1 MDRDTLLLILMKKKE
16 KQKPMKKRIIF
27 MWLFAGMI
35 LLFVLQPQ
43 AAFAQGTSGAVPDA
57 PSLGWLTIIP
67 PAVAIILAFL
77 TKEVVLSLTFGVFSG
92 AYILQLSGGSNIF
105 MGTVGAFNDI
115 VQYAVNALADPWN
128 AGLIL
133 QVMTIGGLITVI
145 TKTGGA
151 RAVAEGLS
159 KYAKGPVSTQII
171 TWILGLFIFFDDYA
185 NSLIVGPIMQP
196 VSDKLSNSRER
207 LAFVVDA
214 TAAPVTGVALISTW
228 IGYEIGLISE
238 AFQAMGADV
247 NAYGFFLETLPFR
260 FYNWLML
267 AFVVI
272 TSLTLREFGPMKKAQ
287 RRSRDKGYLID
298 PKSTK
303 QENTEA
309 DDSNSVKGSIWNA
322 IVPIGSLIIFSFIG
336 FYTNGRSAL
345 LADGGQQMAEL
356 FQNSPFSFAA
366 IREAFGASDASIV
379 IFQAALAASIIAILM
394 GVSQKRFSIGEGI
407 NHWING
413 MKSLI
418 MTAVVLILAW
428 SLSANMTD
436 LGTAEFLVSLLSDAI
451 PPFILPT
458 LIFLFGAITSFA
470 TGSSFGTM
478 GILIPL
484 AIPLASAM
492 APNNPEL
499 TVITSAS
506 VLAGAILGDHSSP
519 ISDTTILSSMG
530 TGSNLI
536 DHVRTQLPYA
546 VTVGTVAILF
556 GYIPTAL
563 GASVWIMLPIG
574 LIVLIAIVYTF
585 GTKINTTESPSDE

>member
-1 MDRDTLLLILMKKKE
+1 MV
-16 KQKPMKKRIIF
+16 
-27 MWLFAGMI
+27 
-35 LLFVLQPQ
+35 LFVLQAEP
-43 AAFAQGTSGAVPDA
+43 AFAQETSGTVPEA
-57 PSLGWLTIIP
+57 PELGWLTIVP
-67 PAVAIILAFL
+67 PAIAIILAFL
-77 TKEVVLSLTFGVFSG
+77 TKEVVLSLAIGIFSG
-92 AYILQLSGGSNIF
+92 AYILQLNGGTNIF
-105 MGTVGAFNDI
+105 MGIVGAFNDI
-115 VQYAVNALADPWN
+115 IQYAINALADPWN

-145 TKTGGA
+145 TKAGGA

-159 KYAKGPVSTQII
+159 KYAKGPVSSQII

-214 TAAPVTGVALISTW
+214 TAAPVTGIALVSTW
-228 IGYEIGLISE
+228 IGYEIGLISD
-238 AFQAMGADV
+238 AFQAMGVDV

-267 AFVVI
+267 AFVVL

-287 RRSRDKGYLID
+287 RRSRDKGQLID
-298 PKSTK
+298 PKSAEL
-303 QENTEA
+303 ENTEA
-309 DDSNSVKGSIWNA
+309 SDENVSKGSIWNA
-322 IVPIGSLIIFSFIG
+322 IIPIGSLILFSFIG

-345 LADGGQQMAEL
+345 LADGGQQMTEL

-366 IREAFGASDASIV
+366 IREAFGASDASVV
-379 IFQAALAASIIAILM
+379 IFQGALAASIIAILM
-394 GVSQKRFSIGEGI
+394 GVFQKHFSIGEGI
-407 NHWING
+407 NYWING

-436 LGTAEFLVSLLSDAI
+436 LGTAEFLVSLLSDTI
-451 PPFILPT
+451 PVFILPS
-458 LIFLFGAITSFA
+458 LIFIFGAVTSFA

-536 DHVRTQLPYA
+536 DHVRTQMPYA
-546 VTVGTVAILF
+546 VTVGLVAILL

-563 GASVWIMLPIG
+563 GAPVWIMLPIG
-574 LIVLIAIVYTF
+574 IIALIAIVYIF
-585 GTKINTTESPSDE
+585 GTKINTTETPSDE

>member
-1 MDRDTLLLILMKKKE
+1 
-16 KQKPMKKRIIF
+16 MKKRNIF
-27 MWLFAGMI
+27 IWLFTGAMV
-35 LLFVLQPQ
+35 LFVLQAEP
-43 AAFAQGTSGAVPDA
+43 AFAQETSGTVPEA
-57 PSLGWLTIIP
+57 PELGWLTIVP
-67 PAVAIILAFL
+67 PAIAIILAFL
-77 TKEVVLSLTFGVFSG
+77 TKEVVLSLAIGIFSG
-92 AYILQLSGGSNIF
+92 AYILQLNGGTNIF
-105 MGTVGAFNDI
+105 MGIVGAFNDI
-115 VQYAVNALADPWN
+115 IQYAINALADPWN

-145 TKTGGA
+145 TKAGGA

-159 KYAKGPVSTQII
+159 KYAKGPVSSQII

-214 TAAPVTGVALISTW
+214 TAAPVTGIALVSTW
-228 IGYEIGLISE
+228 IGYEIGLISD
-238 AFQAMGADV
+238 AFQAMGVDV

-267 AFVVI
+267 AFVVL

-287 RRSRDKGYLID
+287 RRSRDKGQLID
-298 PKSTK
+298 PKSAEL
-303 QENTEA
+303 ENTEA
-309 DDSNSVKGSIWNA
+309 SDENVSKGSIWNA
-322 IVPIGSLIIFSFIG
+322 IIPIGSLILFSFIG

-345 LADGGQQMAEL
+345 LADGGQQMTEL

-366 IREAFGASDASIV
+366 IREAFGASDASVV
-379 IFQAALAASIIAILM
+379 IFQGALAASIIAILM
-394 GVSQKRFSIGEGI
+394 GVFQKRFSIGEGI
-407 NHWING
+407 NYWING

-436 LGTAEFLVSLLSDAI
+436 LGTAEFLVSLLSDTI
-451 PPFILPT
+451 PVFILPS
-458 LIFLFGAITSFA
+458 LIFIFGAVTSFA

-536 DHVRTQLPYA
+536 DHVRTQMPYA
-546 VTVGTVAILF
+546 VTVGLVAILL

-563 GASVWIMLPIG
+563 GAPVWIMLPIG
-574 LIVLIAIVYTF
+574 IIALIAIVYIF
-585 GTKINTTESPSDE
+585 GTKINTTETPSDE